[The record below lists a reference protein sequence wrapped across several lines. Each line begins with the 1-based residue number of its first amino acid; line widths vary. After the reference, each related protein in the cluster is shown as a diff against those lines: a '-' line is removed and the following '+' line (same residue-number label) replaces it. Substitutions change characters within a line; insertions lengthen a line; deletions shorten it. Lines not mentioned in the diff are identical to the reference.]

1 MSYKKN
7 CLAIILSAF
16 FGLSACGENS
26 SSASAEADEETSVEC
41 DSKASTCEQAVDEA
55 ESSSSIVNKENAKSS
70 SCSSNDTSN
79 AGRKKGELKS
89 SSSKAKSSSSAKET
103 KDVDKSKNNA
113 KSSSSGKNSDD
124 TNNENDEVKSS
135 SSAKASSSSKAKS
148 GSSESNAQE
157 DIASSSSSESSDT
170 GNEGGD
176 AESSSSVE
184 IDPEAFNGADLEQC
198 SGKSNGTK
206 VNIGGIPFICMNGQ
220 MTPDEE
226 GINELIGNK
235 YKGCEDSKL
244 EDDIWIFSSS
254 PMGSWNTEKI
264 KWITETSYEYTTF
277 PVPPD
282 QMEAY
287 EELADLGLGPDKQT
301 IEGANREEVYA
312 KYCGK

>member
-135 SSAKASSSSKAKS
+135 SSAKASSSST
-148 GSSESNAQE
+148 SSESNAQE

>member
-41 DSKASTCEQAVDEA
+41 DSKTSTCEQAVDEA

-70 SCSSNDTSN
+70 SSSSNDTSN

-89 SSSKAKSSSSAKET
+89 SSSKAKSSSSANKSESTNNVEPRDRESSESKE
-103 KDVDKSKNNA
+103 KNA
-113 KSSSSGKNSDD
+113 KSSGSDPSEFDD
-124 TNNENDEVKSS
+124 TSS
-135 SSAKASSSSKAKS
+135 T
-148 GSSESNAQE
+148 SSESNAQE

-170 GNEGGD
+170 VNEGGD

>member
-1 MSYKKN
+1 MHFRKI
-7 CLAIILSAF
+7 AIALGVSLS
-16 FGLSACGENS
+16 FGLSACDDSSSPTSITGEENINNETQSSSSAKEAKDVDKDKDDVKSSSSKKNS
-26 SSASAEADEETSVEC
+26 SSS
-41 DSKASTCEQAVDEA
+41 
-55 ESSSSIVNKENAKSS
+55 AKS
-70 SCSSNDTSN
+70 
-79 AGRKKGELKS
+79 S

-103 KDVDKSKNNA
+103 KDVDEKDQDGQNL
-113 KSSSSGKNSDD
+113 SS
-124 TNNENDEVKSS
+124 E
-135 SSAKASSSSKAKS
+135 SAE
-148 GSSESNAQE
+148 SSESNPQE

-170 GNEGGD
+170 GSEGDD

-184 IDPEAFNGADLEQC
+184 IDPEAFNDADLEQC

-220 MTPDEE
+220 ISVDED

-254 PMGSWNTEKI
+254 PMGSWNTEKF

>member
-79 AGRKKGELKS
+79 VGRKKGELKS
-89 SSSKAKSSSSAKET
+89 SSSKAKSSSSANKSERTNNVEPRDRESSESKE
-103 KDVDKSKNNA
+103 KNA
-113 KSSSSGKNSDD
+113 KSSGSDPSEFGDTSS
-124 TNNENDEVKSS
+124 T
-135 SSAKASSSSKAKS
+135 
-148 GSSESNAQE
+148 SSESNAQE

-170 GNEGGD
+170 GNEGDD
-176 AESSSSVE
+176 AGSSSSVE

-235 YKGCEDSKL
+235 YKGCDDSKI
-244 EDDIWIFSSS
+244 EDDIWIFYSN

-264 KWITETSYEYTTF
+264 KWKTETSYEHTTF
-277 PVPPD
+277 PVSPD
-282 QMEAY
+282 QIEAY